1 MPCRKHLSLLRFS
14 VGRKG
19 WLRVWFGRKPLRSR
33 IRGRRALPARART
46 AWAAACLAL
55 IATPAAAQSLTD
67 MLNPTRG
74 GFARPDQSALR
85 RTADNT
91 ATNSIDSPTVTPLRG
106 AAAPSRIAQI
116 PTWDIPAA
124 SGASDSGYDS
134 LNRKRTRPKPYPG
147 TPRPRT
153 VSSGGSPIPPD
164 TALRGSRRPPV
175 SASVAGIAE
184 GQPRRRPLKVDE
196 DPFGNVGIRTGAFLT
211 KAAVEVMGGYDT
223 NPGRLDTP
231 KASPFWMISPE
242 LLIASQWSR
251 HSLIADLRGSFTG
264 YGTTFPSDNGVSSV
278 PTNIDRP
285 DFTGRIAGRIDVA
298 RDTRINSEL
307 RLRIATDNPGSP
319 NIQAGLTKYPL
330 AFTTGATAGIEHDF
344 NRLQVS
350 LAATADHTTY
360 QYSHLTDGTATS
372 NADRNYDQYGGIAR
386 VSYDLMPGLK
396 PFAEVEAD
404 KRVHETEFDRSGYR
418 RNSTGGYAKAG
429 TTFEFSRLLTGEVAA
444 GYAMRNYEDPRLN
457 RLEGLLTSA
466 SLVWT
471 ATGLT
476 TVRLNATSSIDETTL
491 AGVSGSQSRDYSL
504 TVEHAFR
511 RWLIATGSVGFGT
524 TDYDEARSDKRYF
537 AQANLVY
544 KLSRTFHIKGS
555 IRHDWLESSVPGASS
570 NATVVMLG
578 IRVQR

>member
-1 MPCRKHLSLLRFS
+1 
-14 VGRKG
+14 
-19 WLRVWFGRKPLRSR
+19 
-33 IRGRRALPARART
+33 
-46 AWAAACLAL
+46 L

-67 MLNPTRG
+67 MLNPSRG
-74 GFARPDQSALR
+74 GFARLDQSALR
-85 RTADNT
+85 RTASNT
-91 ATNSIDSPTVTPLRG
+91 PADPDGTSDRSAPLRG
-106 AAAPSRIAQI
+106 ATAPSRIGQL
-116 PTWDIPAA
+116 PTYGVPAA
-124 SGASDSGYDS
+124 SGASVSGYDS
-134 LNRKRTRPKPYPG
+134 LNRKRTRAKPYPG
-147 TPRPRT
+147 APKTRSVDP
-153 VSSGGSPIPPD
+153 GNSPIAPD
-164 TALRGSRRPPV
+164 TPLRGARRPPV
-175 SASVAGIAE
+175 SASVAGVAD
-184 GQPRRRPLKVDE
+184 GQPRRRALKVDE

-251 HSLIADLRGSFTG
+251 HSLVADLRGSFTG
-264 YGTTFPSDNGVSSV
+264 YSTTFPSDNGVSPV

-285 DFTGRIAGRIDVA
+285 DFTGRIAGRIDVT

-330 AFTTGATAGIEHDF
+330 AFTTGGTAGIEQDF

-350 LAATADHTTY
+350 LAGTVDHTTY

-372 NADRNYDQYGGIAR
+372 NDDRNYNRYGGISR

-396 PFAEVEAD
+396 PFVEVEAD
-404 KRVHETEFDRSGYR
+404 TRIHETEVDRSGYR

-429 TTFEFSRLLTGEVAA
+429 TTFELTRLLTGELAA
-444 GYAMRNYEDPRLN
+444 GYAMRSYEDSRLN

-491 AGVSGSQSRDYSL
+491 AGVSGALSRDYSL

-511 RWLIATGSVGFGT
+511 RWLIATGSFGFGT
-524 TDYDEARSDKRYF
+524 TNYDDARTDKRYS
-537 AQANLVY
+537 AQANLIY
-544 KLSRTFHIKGS
+544 KLSRTLHIKGS
-555 IRHDWLESSVPGASS
+555 IRHDWLESSTPGANSR
-570 NATVVMLG
+570 ATVVMLG